1 MRLEWLEE
9 ERTIWFHPH
18 PTTRKWEMRRM
29 RDTLKEAMAS
39 RRSSSVIFDLRH
51 CDLDMKHLLFCLRT
65 VLKHEPFMRDHLLC
79 STALIK
85 QNRAV
90 LLLSD
95 LFFRLYSPVRPFT
108 LSFTEEEAFS
118 FVRRRGNVHSEQTF
132 GCHIQDVEGLV

>member
-9 ERTIWFHPH
+9 ERTIWFYPH
-18 PTTRKWEMRRM
+18 PTSSKCEMRKM
-29 RDTLKEAMAS
+29 RDALKEAMGN

-65 VLKHEPFMRDHLLC
+65 VLKNEAFMREHLVC

-85 QNRAV
+85 GNRVV
-90 LLLSD
+90 LILSD
-95 LFFRLYSPVRPFT
+95 FFFRLYSPVRPFS

-118 FVRRRGNVHSEQTF
+118 FVRRGNVQAEQTL
-132 GCHIQDVEGLV
+132 GCHVQNVEGSV